1 VRLRARQP
9 GYAVSIVKAGAEIVG
24 RGAGKV
30 RPPLSDCTAEEIREL
45 KALIE
50 TLGPQD

>member
-1 VRLRARQP
+1 MAAWRAARC
-9 GYAVSIVKAGAEIVG
+9 VTAGAAIVG

-30 RPPLSDCTAEEIREL
+30 RPPLSDCTPEEVREL

-50 TLGPQD
+50 KLGAQDP